1 MRIGAVLSPAA
12 NWKDV
17 EGAARLADELGLDSI
32 GFWDHYHSPR
42 PEWGYVCGWSAYG
55 YLAAIT
61 TEIRLVPNVLNSLH
75 YDVGVLA
82 KESSVL
88 ALASHGRFE
97 LGIGAGDWPESFEA
111 WGQSFPPAAARLARV
126 EEIVLALRD
135 LWRGDAVRF
144 PGEHVE
150 LSNAICT
157 PAPPAPPR
165 VVVGVGAS
173 VNTLRHAIRYADE
186 VNLYA
191 ERDLLRLAHRLIE
204 ESGRSVDVSVV
215 LGWEMDNWPVDVA
228 GELAEWADAEVA
240 RVLVNVGGSDMV
252 ERVRQLARHAEIA
265 PQRGDVVGARG
276 FEPPTS

>member
-1 MRIGAVLSPAA
+1 MRIGAVLSPVA

-61 TEIRLVPNVLNSLH
+61 SGIRLVPNVLNCLH

-97 LGIGAGDWPESFEA
+97 LGIGAGDWPDSFEA
-111 WGQSFPPAAARLARV
+111 WGQSFPPPAARLARV
-126 EEIVLALRD
+126 EETVLALRD
-135 LWRGDAVRF
+135 LWRGGAVRF
-144 PGEHVE
+144 AGEHVQ
-150 LSNAICT
+150 LRDAICT

-173 VNTLRHAIRYADE
+173 VSTLRHAIRYADE

-191 ERDLLRLAHRLIE
+191 GRDLLGLAHRLIE
-204 ESGRSVDVSVV
+204 ESGRSVDVSIV
-215 LGWEMDNWPVDVA
+215 LGWEMDKWPVDVA
-228 GELAEWADAEVA
+228 SELAEWADANVT

-252 ERVRQLARHAEIA
+252 ERVRQLAGHAQIA
-265 PQRGDVVGARG
+265 GDRGASPDRTDGTV
-276 FEPPTS
+276 